1 VQPRLR
7 GLRRPYPPAVEI
19 KLTLPL
25 PRDQLSVPAVR
36 RVLAAKGAVMAQLSE
51 SATTGRGPWS
61 KDSAPL
67 V

>member
-1 VQPRLR
+1 
-7 GLRRPYPPAVEI
+7 VEI

-36 RVLAAKGAVMAQLSE
+36 RVLGAEDAVMAQLSE
-51 SATTGRGPWS
+51 SVTTVRGPWS

>member
-1 VQPRLR
+1 
-7 GLRRPYPPAVEI
+7 VEI